1 MMTMVEALAGTNAM
15 VAVHLAG
22 AAVHGAGAAVEG
34 VRVERSASSS
44 KGLSRFLYRRVSV
57 LKRFCALDWYN
68 MSSARVRATR
78 RQTHVGALEA
88 YPSASFSSSSR
99 DSLSAS
105 LSQLVSLTRAA
116 LCRLPLPLQPTII
129 TTLPRLSHTPAHT
142 LAHEQ
147 KLG

>member
-1 MMTMVEALAGTNAM
+1 MTMVEALAGTNAM

-78 RQTHVGALEA
+78 RAVRARVGGG
-88 YPSASFSSSSR
+88 
-99 DSLSAS
+99 
-105 LSQLVSLTRAA
+105 RAA
-116 LCRLPLPLQPTII
+116 RGVGVGSLAAAPVAAPPT
-129 TTLPRLSHTPAHT
+129 
-142 LAHEQ
+142 EEEEWWEEEEEW
-147 KLG
+147 